1 MSFIS
6 FSFAILFLIILLLR
20 ATIGRNGNEKI
31 YLYSLLFTSLF
42 FYSWHV
48 PIYVLILIISTFIN
62 FIAAQYMYIE
72 KLKKTLLVI
81 SITINLGILATF
93 KYYNFLIDINN
104 HILAIFGLEPSFV
117 EFNIILPIGIS
128 FYTFQAMSYTIDIYR
143 GTLKPI
149 SKYAM
154 FLLYISFFPQLVAGP
169 IVRAKDFLYQINRKR
184 RIRLKA
190 WGEGLYLIIFG
201 LFLKIVIGDN
211 LGTVVDKYWE
221 MGYSNGTVNSSIVSL
236 SLVFFSF
243 QILADFLGYTNIAR
257 GIAYLLGF
265 KLPINFNAPYI
276 ASSFSNFWQRW
287 HISLSTWI
295 KDYFYISLG
304 GNKVSKN
311 RLRINLLLVM
321 TISGLWHGA
330 AYVFIV
336 WGFIHGIALV
346 IEHEIRKIFPK
357 IFYNFWFTVFWFF
370 VVQITVLITWV
381 YFRSD
386 TVTHANQFISNIL
399 IFNFSIENLQND
411 IIYSTMYI
419 IPLLIYHLRIFIVE
433 KIKFLKI
440 GIFEKVFIS
449 GVCLYFIL
457 TMYANAKASFIYFQF

>member
-257 GIAYLLGF
+257 GIA
-265 KLPINFNAPYI
+265 
-276 ASSFSNFWQRW
+276 S
-287 HISLSTWI
+287 
-295 KDYFYISLG
+295 
-304 GNKVSKN
+304 
-311 RLRINLLLVM
+311 
-321 TISGLWHGA
+321 
-330 AYVFIV
+330 
-336 WGFIHGIALV
+336 
-346 IEHEIRKIFPK
+346 
-357 IFYNFWFTVFWFF
+357 
-370 VVQITVLITWV
+370 
-381 YFRSD
+381 
-386 TVTHANQFISNIL
+386 
-399 IFNFSIENLQND
+399 
-411 IIYSTMYI
+411 
-419 IPLLIYHLRIFIVE
+419 
-433 KIKFLKI
+433 
-440 GIFEKVFIS
+440 
-449 GVCLYFIL
+449 
-457 TMYANAKASFIYFQF
+457 